1 MITAQIDYQN
11 LQFMVFDNGQLQ
23 DNPLLVE
30 VQRVV
35 IEQIIYDCAERICRG
50 LKEQRPIEPYVLRQA
65 LVN

>member
-23 DNPLLVE
+23 DNPLSVE

-35 IEQIIYDCAERICRG
+35 IEQIINDCAERICRG